1 MLYLGLVDNSIVYPL
16 SRPLAMPRSALG
28 QLPLDL
34 DLSTFVASLYA
45 SKASD
50 MVDSAEGI
58 TLLAPTNKAFQQL
71 GLVTKHLLQAP
82 KKLADVIGFQ
92 TLTDIFYYND
102 KDQHCGMTLSKE
114 KRCFN
119 TSIID
124 QPNTLVS
131 NGVIHKV
138 HRLALPCSL
147 EITHRNLLDVAGT
160 NTFYERLVRQ
170 DKDVLDKDKSY
181 ILIAPTDA
189 AMARAKEFVL
199 EIHLVPIDKEDE
211 KRILDTEDDVTL
223 NTAYE
228 GVSVVFTR
236 DSVRVGQTE
245 AEIVDWG
252 KTTRGGG
259 GGVVVVNQ
267 VLPRPSRQGLAWWQ
281 VMLIALAVLAGAA
294 LLGAVIYFGYR
305 WWKQRREGY
314 ITLDQEQ

>member
-1 MLYLGLVDNSIVYPL
+1 MLYLELIDNSIVYPL
-16 SRPLAMPRSALG
+16 ARPLAMPRSALG

-58 TLLAPTNKAFQQL
+58 TLLAPTNKAFQNL
-71 GLVTKHLLQAP
+71 GLVTKHLLQSP
-82 KKLADVIGFQ
+82 EKLANVIEFQ
-92 TLTDIFYYND
+92 TLTDLFYYND
-102 KDQHCGMTLSKE
+102 KDHHCGKTLSKE

-138 HRLALPCSL
+138 HSLALPCSL
-147 EITHRNLLDVAGT
+147 EITHQDLLDVAGT
-160 NTFYERLVRQ
+160 NTFYERLIRQ
-170 DKDVLDKDKSY
+170 DKDILDKSY

-199 EIHLVPIDKEDE
+199 QIHLVPIDKEDE
-211 KRILDTEDDVTL
+211 KRILENENDVTL
-223 NTAYE
+223 NTDYE

-236 DSVRVGQTE
+236 NTVRVGQTE
-245 AEIVDWG
+245 ADIVDWG
-252 KTTRGGG
+252 KTTRGR
-259 GGVVVVNQ
+259 GGVIVVNQ
-267 VLPRPSRQGLAWWQ
+267 VLPKPSRQGLAWWQ
-281 VMLIALAVLAGAA
+281 VILIALAVLAGAA

-314 ITLDQEQ
+314 ITLDHE

>member
-1 MLYLGLVDNSIVYPL
+1 MLYLELIDNSIVYPL
-16 SRPLAMPRSALG
+16 ASPLAMPRSALG

-50 MVDSAEGI
+50 VVDSAEGI
-58 TLLAPTNKAFQQL
+58 TLLAPTNKAFQNL
-71 GLVTKHLLQAP
+71 GLVTKHLLQSP
-82 KKLADVIGFQ
+82 EKLANVIGFQ
-92 TLTDIFYYND
+92 TLTDLFYYND
-102 KDQHCGMTLSKE
+102 KDHHCGMTLSKE

-138 HRLALPCSL
+138 HSLALPCSL
-147 EITHRNLLDVAGT
+147 EITHQDLLDVAGT
-160 NTFYERLVRQ
+160 NTFYERLIRQ
-170 DKDVLDKDKSY
+170 DKDILDKDKSY

-199 EIHLVPIDKEDE
+199 QIHLVPIDKEDE
-211 KRILDTEDDVTL
+211 KRILENENDVTL
-223 NTAYE
+223 NTDYE

-236 DSVRVGQTE
+236 NTVRVGQTE
-245 AEIVDWG
+245 ADIVDWG
-252 KTTRGGG
+252 KSTRGR
-259 GGVVVVNQ
+259 GGVIVVNQ
-267 VLPRPSRQGLAWWQ
+267 VLPKPSRQGLAWWQ

-294 LLGAVIYFGYR
+294 LLGALIYFGYR

-314 ITLDQEQ
+314 ITLDHE